1 MGMEVLHE
9 SRDAVA
15 STPPSC
21 MLGRCKQSEITSAS
35 QHHGTIL
42 LCCRLLQSIRSKN
55 ESVLLFSPVTY

>member
-21 MLGRCKQSEITSAS
+21 MLGRCKQSEITSARVS
-35 QHHGTIL
+35 TPW
-42 LCCRLLQSIRSKN
+42 
-55 ESVLLFSPVTY
+55 EDFAVL